1 MLVSG
6 VEYSDPARPYVS
18 RYPSQ
23 VPPVILP
30 SSRLRSAHGT
40 QTSFSVAGVE
50 PPPSRLVPG
59 FAHGN
64 GTPVEKAGGE
74 DAGQW
79 QLRVCSPHLPG
90 RGGCFAG
97 VGVGLVGGV
106 LPDAPTSARPEPE
119 RSSPSCLLGSCRRPP
134 TPTGCLWTRVRA
146 RPSSAHDPPWLPP
159 HLG

>member
-18 RYPSQ
+18 RCASQ

-30 SSRLRSAHGT
+30 SPQLRSAHGT

-59 FAHGN
+59 FAHGR

-74 DAGQW
+74 DAGRW
-79 QLRVCSPHLPG
+79 QLRVCDPHLPG
-90 RGGCFAG
+90 RGGQDAASGCFAG
-97 VGVGLVGGV
+97 VGLGLVGGSSLV
-106 LPDAPTSARPEPE
+106 PHVSTS
-119 RSSPSCLLGSCRRPP
+119 
-134 TPTGCLWTRVRA
+134 
-146 RPSSAHDPPWLPP
+146 
-159 HLG
+159 